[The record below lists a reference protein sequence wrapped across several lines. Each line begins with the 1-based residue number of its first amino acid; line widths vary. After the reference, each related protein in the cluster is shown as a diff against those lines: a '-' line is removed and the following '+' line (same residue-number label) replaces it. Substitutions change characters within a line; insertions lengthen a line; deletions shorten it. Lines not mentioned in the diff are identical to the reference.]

1 MATNRNIV
9 FSYLLDI
16 KDFLSKNRQVTQEIG
31 SLRQQATQGGQAVE
45 QYGHKIKSSGEQS
58 AAAAVQFQTATQ
70 GMLNLSTAAVQTFTS
85 ISNLDRAANRLAQ
98 ARVAEARAQDLLANK
113 ELRLQELQARG
124 LGNTQKA
131 VNLTNEIATARA
143 DLAVKT
149 DKLRIEEGAL
159 TDVQLL
165 FVSNI
170 ANVMISSLQTI
181 KTLKDLNIVSNVRLL
196 LTEKNIFG
204 MGIRQNAQRLASI
217 PIMRGTAMA
226 TNMMA
231 NANRTLMLTLGPI
244 GIAITA
250 ITIGMEAY
258 NNNWLGFRD
267 ALQSVFPFLKDTNN
281 ELDESAR
288 ILEEDRNAAL
298 GYADAIGSIENALD
312 KLETPYRDYLIR
324 MRDAAKLT
332 GNLNLELEY
341 QAKLLGKAKV
351 GVGFS
356 SPSMGGLPTGQT
368 AGATTAGQTT
378 GNTYTQPTQTTAGT
392 SYTTTSSAGTT
403 PTGTTGTVV
412 GGSSS
417 VSPNHPDPFG
427 TELQKIRFKQ
437 LNIKEQ
443 YDQYL
448 LLAVT
453 EDNAGNFAKA
463 GQYLDGAIAI
473 RNEALRY
480 EEPKD
485 TGPYAIN
492 VTLQEAKA
500 SSFKGRSMK
509 ERIEAYFQ
517 KSKTDI
523 KNVFRLSSSDAAIL
537 ADDLAGELVKEIDQ
551 LTQQGFFG
559 TNRGRAMEFFSYF
572 DEFGN
577 RPNIPLSIQEE
588 IRRTGLQFL
597 YGSQDPSRRNVPGGL
612 GYFQSPDMPGY
623 FFSGLDNG
631 PQSSDIQGYY
641 RQAAV
646 GRSIARRAANLGP
659 LGSMYGGYGQAQ
671 LGRAYSNATR
681 NAYQLEAY
689 GATSRLDPS
698 LPASIRFGPGAVS
711 SGMVSVSEVQGGAI
725 RFAQR
730 NNAALMARRA
740 EIAREDAWRNSVIGQ
755 NAQAAQAL
763 LTGGSFAYSRRV
775 ARAGGGLSQD
785 MALTIRAAGL
795 LGVSVPYEQFNT
807 TASQIFTGASAGLS
821 EIVKANNVRQEF
833 LFAAMNAI
841 SLTAQD
847 RFRYPYGHSSIRQG
861 NYLAG
866 PRRDYTSTQLQNYV
880 SRVAQGNFG
889 IYDATVLNAMT
900 GATVSE
906 FTSEISDFNSKIAP
920 LLNIAHSDFKTTLVD
935 PKRGINEIDDRIRWT
950 QRLEQISTG
959 ATVF

>member
-1 MATNRNIV
+1 MATNRNLV
-9 FSYLLDI
+9 FSYILDI
-16 KDFLSKNRQVTQEIG
+16 KDFLTKNRQVTQEIG
-31 SLRQQATQGGQAVE
+31 SLRQKATEGGQAIE
-45 QYGHKIKSSGEQS
+45 QYGQKISSSGEKS

-113 ELRLQELQARG
+113 ELRLQELQAKG

-131 VNLTNEIATARA
+131 ALLTNEIATARA

-204 MGIRQNAQRLASI
+204 MGVRQNAQRLASI

-244 GIAITA
+244 GIAIAAVTV
-250 ITIGMEAY
+250 GMEAY

-267 ALQSVFPFLKDTNN
+267 ALQSVFPFLKETNN

-298 GYADAIGSIENALD
+298 GYANAIGQIENALD
-312 KLETPYRDYLIR
+312 KLDTPYRDYLVR

-341 QAKLLGKAKV
+341 QAKLLGQAKV

-368 AGATTAGQTT
+368 TAGQTT
-378 GNTYTQPTQTTAGT
+378 GNTYTQSTQTTAGT
-392 SYTTTSSAGTT
+392 SYTTTASAGTA
-403 PTGTTGTVV
+403 TTGTGTAVV
-412 GGSSS
+412 GTSP
-417 VSPNHPDPFG
+417 VSPNYPDPFG
-427 TELQKIRFKQ
+427 TGLQQIRFKQ

-443 YDQYL
+443 YDQLL
-448 LLAVT
+448 LLAAT
-453 EDNAGNFAKA
+453 EQNTGRFGAAGA
-463 GQYLDGAIAI
+463 YLDKALEI
-473 RNEALRY
+473 REEALKY
-480 EEPKD
+480 EAPKD
-485 TGPYAIN
+485 TGPYAIP
-492 VTLQEAKA
+492 V
-500 SSFKGRSMK
+500 
-509 ERIEAYFQ
+509 
-517 KSKTDI
+517 
-523 KNVFRLSSSDAAIL
+523 
-537 ADDLAGELVKEIDQ
+537 
-551 LTQQGFFG
+551 
-559 TNRGRAMEFFSYF
+559 
-572 DEFGN
+572 
-577 RPNIPLSIQEE
+577 SIQEAQKSSFRGLTNRERLENLIDKIKAAEGTATRSDARLLAYYITEELKDE
-588 IRRTGLQFL
+588 IKEAEQNMENVLVSG
-597 YGSQDPSRRNVPGGL
+597 SRRIGYAGIGGKTIAA
-612 GYFQSPDMPGY
+612 GIYDQA
-623 FFSGLDNG
+623 FFG
-631 PQSSDIQGYY
+631 QGT
-641 RQAAV
+641 AGM
-646 GRSIARRAANLGP
+646 GRRVVDTPMMRALE
-659 LGSMYGGYGQAQ
+659 QQ
-671 LGRAYSNATR
+671 
-681 NAYQLEAY
+681 QLEYQA
-689 GATSRLDPS
+689 
-698 LPASIRFGPGAVS
+698 RFGPKVTRPKTNVDFQRMYLEMTGLSTSSKSLPQMVDYINRQRYITNAEDLASYGAVS
-711 SGMVSVSEVQGGAI
+711 TLGTNYAARTRFGAAAVSAGMVSVSEVVGGAA

-730 NNAALMARRA
+730 NAQAIAARKA
-740 EIAREDAWRNSVIGQ
+740 EIAEEDAWRNSVEGQ
-755 NAQAAQAL
+755 LSMLANAL
-763 LTGGSFAYSRRV
+763 LTGGTFAFSSRV
-775 ARAGGGLSQD
+775 ARSLGRYGGGLS
-785 MALTIRAAGL
+785 AYSTNVIRAAGL
-795 LGVSVPYEQFNT
+795 LGVSVPYEGFKT
-807 TASQIFTGASAGLS
+807 TANEVFTGASAGLAQIIK
-821 EIVKANNVRQEF
+821 ENGVREEF

-841 SLTAQD
+841 SETSRAAVQ
-847 RFRYPYGHSSIRQG
+847 RTIPYGFSAIRNQ
-861 NYLAG
+861 LAAYQFNQRARNMTATG
-866 PRRDYTSTQLQNYV
+866 LQNYV
-880 SRVAQGNFG
+880 SRVAAGNFG

-906 FTSEISDFNSKIAP
+906 YTSEISDFNSKIAP